1 MSKIV
6 IIGAGAMGSA
16 FALPCLDNNH
26 DINIVGTHLE
36 NEFIDNLKKNNNLH
50 LGLNVQIPKEIKLF
64 KFDKFDEL
72 LKSNVDLIVLGISSK
87 GIEWVSDQLS
97 RIYKDSRTPK
107 LLMLTKGLSIHNNH
121 YELLV
126 DKLERLLTER
136 KITNVNISAVGGPCL
151 AAGLANRVHS
161 SVVIANKDIHVAKQI
176 ADMLNT
182 NYYHTSHSDDLNGVE
197 VSAAIKNIFSMAV
210 GAAKGLCSQNISN
223 EVREK
228 NYLNTASALV
238 KQSIYEMEIF
248 VQHLKG
254 KKETVKG
261 LAGLGDLYVSS
272 GGGRNAKMGS
282 YIGEGLTFS
291 EAKKTK
297 MEKVTVEGADLALE
311 IGSKVNEDFSRR
323 DLPLMLGMI
332 NAIIN
337 DKKLETRTFDLST
350 GDFVMFPSSL
360 FHRTTPFSSSKKRVC
375 FAFDLAPD
383 ELIS

>member
-36 NEFIDNLKKNNNLH
+36 NDFIDTLNKNDNIH
-50 LGLNVQIPKEIKLF
+50 PGLNTKIPQDIKIL
-64 KFDKFDEL
+64 KFDKFDDL
-72 LKSNVDLIVLGISSK
+72 LKANVDMIVLGISSK

-97 RIYKDSRTPK
+97 RLYKDEKIPK
-107 LLMLTKGLSIHNNH
+107 ILMLTKGLSINNNK

-136 KITNVNISAVGGPCL
+136 GILNVDISAVGGPCL
-151 AAGLANRVHS
+151 ASGLANRVHS
-161 SVVIANKDIHVAKQI
+161 SVVIANKDIKTAKKI

-182 NYYHTSHSDDLNGVE
+182 SYYHTSYSNDLNGVE

-210 GAAKGLCSQNISN
+210 GAAKGLCSQNASD

-228 NYLNTASALV
+228 NYLNTASALI

-248 VQHLKG
+248 VEHLKG

-291 EAKKTK
+291 VAKKTK
-297 MEKVTVEGADLALE
+297 MEKVTVEGADLAKE
-311 IGSKVNEDFSRR
+311 IAKKVNQDF
-323 DLPLMLGMI
+323 DINKLPLMLGMI
-332 NAIIN
+332 NAIVD
-337 DKKLETRTFDLST
+337 DKKLELDWESFR
-350 GDFVMFPSSL
+350 
-360 FHRTTPFSSSKKRVC
+360 
-375 FAFDLAPD
+375 
-383 ELIS
+383 

>member
-16 FALPCLDNNH
+16 FALPCFDNNH

-36 NEFIDNLKKNNNLH
+36 NDFLDNLKKNKNLH
-50 LGLNVQIPKEIKLF
+50 PGLKTIIPKEIKIF
-64 KFDKFDEL
+64 KFEKFDEL
-72 LKSNVDLIVLGISSK
+72 LQSNVDLIVLGISSK
-87 GIEWVSDQLS
+87 GIEWAADQLS
-97 RIYKDSRTPK
+97 RLYKNKAMPK
-107 LLMLTKGLSIHNNH
+107 LLMLTKGLSIHNNK

-126 DKLERLLTER
+126 DKLERLLNSQG
-136 KITNVNISAVGGPCL
+136 ITKVNISAIGGPCL

-161 SVVIANKDIHVAKQI
+161 SVVVANKDIKIAKQI

-182 NYYHTSHSDDLNGVE
+182 SYYHTSHSDDLNGVE

-210 GAAKGLCSQNISN
+210 GAAKGLCSNNISD

-228 NYLNTASALV
+228 NYLNTASALI

-248 VQHLKG
+248 VEHLKG

-261 LAGLGDLYVSS
+261 LAGLGDLYVST
-272 GGGRNAKMGS
+272 GGGRNAKMGA

-297 MEKVTVEGADLALE
+297 MQKVTIEGADLAKE
-311 IGSKVNEDFSRR
+311 IAKKVNEDFGEEK
-323 DLPLMLGMI
+323 LPLMLGVI
-332 NAIIN
+332 NAIVD
-337 DKKLETRTFDLST
+337 DKQLKLNWD
-350 GDFVMFPSSL
+350 
-360 FHRTTPFSSSKKRVC
+360 
-375 FAFDLAPD
+375 AFR
-383 ELIS
+383 

>member
-36 NEFIDNLKKNNNLH
+36 NEFIDNLVVNKNIH
-50 LGLNVQIPKEIKLF
+50 PGLNTKIPEGIKIF
-64 KFDKFDEL
+64 KFEEFENI

-97 RIYKDSRTPK
+97 KVYKNSKIPN
-107 LLMLTKGLSIHNNH
+107 LLMLTKGLSIYEND

-126 DKLERLLTER
+126 DKLERLLLARGLSE
-136 KITNVNISAVGGPCL
+136 VNISAVGGPCL
-151 AAGLANRVHS
+151 AAGLANRIHS
-161 SVVIANKDIHVAKQI
+161 SVIIANKDIDTAKKI

-182 NYYHTSHSDDLNGVE
+182 SYYHTSHSDDLNGVE

-210 GAAKGLCSQNISN
+210 GAAKGLCSKNVTN

-228 NYLNTASALV
+228 NYLNTASALI
-238 KQSIYEMEIF
+238 KQSIHEMEIF
-248 VQHLKG
+248 VEHLEG

-291 EAKKTK
+291 KAKKDK
-297 MEKVTVEGADLALE
+297 MEKITVEGADLAVE
-311 IGSKVNEDFSRR
+311 IAQKVKQDFSEKK
-323 DLPLMLGMI
+323 LPLMIGMI
-332 NAIIN
+332 NAIVE
-337 DKKLETRTFDLST
+337 DKKLELDWDSFR
-350 GDFVMFPSSL
+350 
-360 FHRTTPFSSSKKRVC
+360 
-375 FAFDLAPD
+375 
-383 ELIS
+383 

>member
-26 DINIVGTHLE
+26 DVNIVGTHLE
-36 NEFIDNLKKNNNLH
+36 NEFINNLKKNNNLH
-50 LGLNVQIPKEIKLF
+50 PGLNVQIPLEIKIF

-97 RIYKDSRTPK
+97 KIYENSQIPK
-107 LLMLTKGLSIHNNH
+107 LLMLTKGLSIHNNE
-121 YELLV
+121 YELLI
-126 DKLERLLTER
+126 DKLERLLADR
-136 KITNVNISAVGGPCL
+136 GISNVDISAVGGPCL
-151 AAGLANRVHS
+151 AAGLANRIHS
-161 SVVIANKDIHVAKQI
+161 SVVIANKNLQTAKKI

-182 NYYHTSHSDDLNGVE
+182 SYYHTSYSEDLNGVE

-210 GAAKGLCSQNISN
+210 GAAKGLCSNNVSN
-223 EVREK
+223 DVREK
-228 NYLNTASALV
+228 NYLNTASALI

-248 VQHLKG
+248 VEHLKG

-291 EAKKTK
+291 DAKKTK
-297 MEKVTVEGADLALE
+297 MEKVTVEGADLAKE
-311 IGSKVNEDFSRR
+311 IAKKVNQDFDTKR
-323 DLPLMLGMI
+323 LPLMLGMI
-332 NAIIN
+332 NAIVD
-337 DKKLETRTFDLST
+337 DKKLELDWE
-350 GDFVMFPSSL
+350 L
-360 FHRTTPFSSSKKRVC
+360 FR
-375 FAFDLAPD
+375 
-383 ELIS
+383 

>member
-36 NEFIDNLKKNNNLH
+36 NDFIDNLKKNEYLH
-50 LGLNVQIPKEIKLF
+50 PSLNTKIPKEINIF
-64 KFDKFDEL
+64 RFEKFDEL
-72 LKSNVDLIVLGISSK
+72 LNSNVDLIVLGISSK
-87 GIEWVSDQLS
+87 GIDWTADQLS
-97 RIYKDSRTPK
+97 RLFYKKKLPK
-107 LLMLTKGLSIHNNH
+107 LLMLTKGLSIYKNN

-126 DKLERLLTER
+126 DKLKRLLLE
-136 KITNVNISAVGGPCL
+136 KGIKEIDISAVGGPCL
-151 AAGLANRVHS
+151 ATGLANRVHS
-161 SVVIANKDIHVAKQI
+161 SVIIANKNIQEAKKI

-182 NYYHTSHSDDLNGVE
+182 NYYHTSYSDDLNGVE

-210 GAAKGLCSQNISN
+210 GAAKGLCSSNISD

-228 NYLNTASALV
+228 NYLNTASALI
-238 KQSIYEMEIF
+238 KQSIHEMEIF
-248 VQHLKG
+248 VEHLKG

-272 GGGRNAKMGS
+272 GGGRNAKMGA

-297 MEKVTVEGADLALE
+297 MDKVTVEGADLAKE
-311 IGSKVNEDFSRR
+311 IAKKVKEDF
-323 DLPLMLGMI
+323 DEKKLPLMLSMI
-332 NAIIN
+332 NAIVE
-337 DKKLETRTFDLST
+337 DKKLELNWQ
-350 GDFVMFPSSL
+350 
-360 FHRTTPFSSSKKRVC
+360 
-375 FAFDLAPD
+375 AFR
-383 ELIS
+383 

>member
-36 NEFIDNLKKNNNLH
+36 NDFIDDLKKNDNLH
-50 LGLNVQIPKEIKLF
+50 PGLKTKIPKEINIF
-64 KFDKFDEL
+64 KFEKFDEL
-72 LKSNVDLIVLGISSK
+72 LQSSVDLIVLGISSK
-87 GIEWVSDQLS
+87 GIEWVSDQICRL
-97 RIYKDSRTPK
+97 YKDKKAPK
-107 LLMLTKGLSIHNNH
+107 LLMLTKGLSIHNNN

-126 DKLERLLTER
+126 DKLERLLKSKGINE
-136 KITNVNISAVGGPCL
+136 IDISAVGGPCL
-151 AAGLANRVHS
+151 AAGLANKVHS
-161 SVVIANKDIHVAKQI
+161 SVVIANKDIDTAKKI

-182 NYYHTSHSDDLNGVE
+182 NYYHTSYSDDLNGVE

-210 GAAKGLCSQNISN
+210 GAAKGLCSQNISA

-228 NYLNTASALV
+228 NYLNTASALI
-238 KQSIYEMEIF
+238 KQAIHEMEIF
-248 VQHLKG
+248 VEHLKG

-297 MEKVTVEGADLALE
+297 MEKVTVEGADLAKE
-311 IGSKVNEDFSRR
+311 IAKKVNEDF
-323 DLPLMLGMI
+323 DKKKLPLMLGMI
-332 NAIIN
+332 NAIVN
-337 DKKLETRTFDLST
+337 DKKLELDWE
-350 GDFVMFPSSL
+350 
-360 FHRTTPFSSSKKRVC
+360 
-375 FAFDLAPD
+375 AFR
-383 ELIS
+383 

>member
-26 DINIVGTHLE
+26 DINIIGTHLE
-36 NEFIDNLKKNNNLH
+36 NEFIDNLKKNTNLH
-50 LGLNVQIPKEIKLF
+50 PGLNIQIPKEIKIF
-64 KFDKFDEL
+64 KFEKFDEL

-87 GIEWVSDQLS
+87 GIEWVSEQLS
-97 RIYKDSRTPK
+97 RLYKDNKTPK
-107 LLMLTKGLSIHNNH
+107 LLMLTKGLSIHNNQ
-121 YELLV
+121 YELLI
-126 DKLERLLTER
+126 DKLERLLGD
-136 KITNVNISAVGGPCL
+136 KGISNVDISAIGGPCL
-151 AAGLANRVHS
+151 AAGLANRIHS
-161 SVVIANKDIHVAKQI
+161 SVVIANKNLQTAKKI

-182 NYYHTSHSDDLNGVE
+182 SYYHTSYSDDLHGVE

-210 GAAKGLCSQNISN
+210 GAAKGLCSSSVSN

-228 NYLNTASALV
+228 NYLNTASALI
-238 KQSIYEMEIF
+238 KQSIHEMEIF
-248 VQHLKG
+248 VEHLKG

-297 MEKVTVEGADLALE
+297 MEKVTVEGADLAKE
-311 IGSKVNEDFSRR
+311 IAKKVNEDF
-323 DLPLMLGMI
+323 DQKKLPLMLGMI
-332 NAIIN
+332 NAIVN
-337 DKKLETRTFDLST
+337 DKKLELNWE
-350 GDFVMFPSSL
+350 
-360 FHRTTPFSSSKKRVC
+360 
-375 FAFDLAPD
+375 AFR
-383 ELIS
+383 

>member
-16 FALPCLDNNH
+16 FALPCLDNKH

-36 NEFIDNLKKNNNLH
+36 NDFIDNLKKNGNLH
-50 LGLNVQIPKEIKLF
+50 PGLNTKIPNEIKIF
-64 KFDKFDEL
+64 KFDKFNEL

-87 GIEWVSDQLS
+87 GIEWVANQLS
-97 RIYKDSRTPK
+97 SLYNGKHMPR
-107 LLMLTKGLSIHNNH
+107 LLMLTKGLSIYNNQ

-126 DKLERLLTER
+126 DKLKRLLGER
-136 KITNVNISAVGGPCL
+136 GIVKVDISAVGGPCL

-161 SVVIANKDIHVAKQI
+161 SVIIANNKIETAKEI

-182 NYYHTSHSDDLNGVE
+182 NYYHTSHSNDLNGVE

-210 GAAKGLCSQNISN
+210 GAAKGLCSTNISS

-228 NYLNTASALV
+228 NYLNTASALI

-248 VQHLKG
+248 VEHLKG

-291 EAKKTK
+291 EAKRTK
-297 MEKVTVEGADLALE
+297 MEKVTVEGADLARE
-311 IGSKVNEDFSRR
+311 IAKKVNEDF
-323 DLPLMLGMI
+323 DEKKLPLMHGMI
-332 NAIIN
+332 NAIVN
-337 DKKLETRTFDLST
+337 DQKLNLNWE
-350 GDFVMFPSSL
+350 
-360 FHRTTPFSSSKKRVC
+360 
-375 FAFDLAPD
+375 AFR
-383 ELIS
+383 

>member
-16 FALPCLDNNH
+16 FALPCLDNKH
-26 DINIVGTHLE
+26 DTCIIGTHLE
-36 NEFIDNLKKNNNLH
+36 NNFIEQFKKNNNFH
-50 LGLNVQIPKEIKLF
+50 PGLNTKIPKEIKIF
-64 KFDKFDEL
+64 KFERFDEQ

-87 GIEWVSDQLS
+87 GIEWVADQLS
-97 RIYKDSRTPK
+97 RLYKNNNIPK
-107 LLMLTKGLSIHNNH
+107 LLMLTKGLSIYNNE

-126 DKLERLLTER
+126 DKLERLLKDR
-136 KITNVNISAVGGPCL
+136 GIKKVDISAVGGPCL
-151 AAGLANRVHS
+151 ASGLANRVHS
-161 SVVIANKDIHVAKQI
+161 SVVIANKDIKTAKKI

-182 NYYHTSHSDDLNGVE
+182 NYYHTSFSDDLNGVE

-210 GAAKGLCSQNISN
+210 GAARGLCSKNISD

-228 NYLNTASALV
+228 NYLNTASALI
-238 KQSIYEMEIF
+238 KQSIHEMEIF
-248 VQHLKG
+248 VEHLKG

-297 MEKVTVEGADLALE
+297 MEKVTVEGADLAME
-311 IGSKVNEDFSRR
+311 IAKKVNEDF
-323 DLPLMLGMI
+323 DKKKIPLMLSMI
-332 NAIIN
+332 NAIVE
-337 DKKLETRTFDLST
+337 DKKLEFNWE
-350 GDFVMFPSSL
+350 
-360 FHRTTPFSSSKKRVC
+360 
-375 FAFDLAPD
+375 AFR
-383 ELIS
+383 